1 MKYLVLIQARCGSRR
16 LPSKVL
22 KDLAGKTVL
31 ERVVERVRRSRKID
45 ELVVVTSVDK
55 NNLPL
60 IELCARTDTRIFVG
74 SEEDVLDRYYQCARL
89 FQPEYVIR
97 ITADC
102 PVIDWRYIDLA
113 IEQLKPETD
122 YMTEFTETFPDGL
135 DVEIV
140 KFSVLKR
147 IWKNARM
154 ASEREHVT
162 YYIRTHKEE
171 FQLQNFVCPIPGISD
186 QRWTIDEEEDYT
198 LIRQIYEHFVSLGK
212 ENFVTEDI
220 LAYLEEKPE
229 LRQINQ
235 KYERNEGMQISLRND
250 RIVEAVE

>member
-22 KDLAGKTVL
+22 KDLAGRTVL
-31 ERVVERVRRSRKID
+31 ERVVERVRRSREID
-45 ELVVVTSVDK
+45 DIVVVTSVDK

-60 IELCARTDTRIFVG
+60 IELCAQTDTRIFVG

-122 YMTEFTETFPDGL
+122 YM
-135 DVEIV
+135 
-140 KFSVLKR
+140 
-147 IWKNARM
+147 
-154 ASEREHVT
+154 SELT
-162 YYIRTHKEE
+162 
-171 FQLQNFVCPIPGISD
+171 
-186 QRWTIDEEEDYT
+186 
-198 LIRQIYEHFVSLGK
+198 
-212 ENFVTEDI
+212 
-220 LAYLEEKPE
+220 
-229 LRQINQ
+229 
-235 KYERNEGMQISLRND
+235 
-250 RIVEAVE
+250 